1 MVDYYEFLQ
10 ISPNADADTIHRVYR
25 FLASRL
31 HPDNPESGDA
41 EMFHLLKVAYDVLSN
56 PTARA
61 DYDGKRKAEPE
72 NQNPYSEQV
81 DFMDS
86 LDGELNRRLAV
97 LAVLY
102 YRRRTNP
109 HLPDVGLGEIETRM
123 GFPRDYLDFTIWYLY
138 KKGYI
143 TKGDNAQL
151 SLTADGVD
159 FIETQRG
166 NLPVL
171 NKLLTSGGGYPTV
184 EGTRVNR
191 QQSSQQQPQP
201 QPQQPAP
208 PKGSAVLNGDAVRS
222 NRRNE
227 RDRRDGPDR
236 RVGLPDLR
244 VVKIE
249 RRRNG
254 NDRRGEKTERRHQE
268 TSRRASE

>member
-61 DYDGKRKAEPE
+61 DYDAKRKSEPDT
-72 NQNPYSEQV
+72 QNPYSEQV

-109 HLPDVGLGEIETRM
+109 HLPDVGLGEIESRM
-123 GFPRDYLDFTIWYLY
+123 GFPRDYLDFTIWYLF
-138 KKGYI
+138 KKGYV

-151 SLTADGVD
+151 ALTADGVD
-159 FIETQRG
+159 FIETQRA

-171 NKLLTSGGGYPTV
+171 NKMLTSGTGQPTV
-184 EGTRVNR
+184 EGPRANR
-191 QQSSQQQPQP
+191 QQQPAP
-201 QPQQPAP
+201 AQQPAP
-208 PKGSAVLNGDAVRS
+208 PSAPIPLKSSASRANRRGEQ

-227 RDRRDGPDR
+227 DDRRDGPDR

-244 VVKIE
+244 VIKIE
-249 RRRNG
+249 RRKPG
-254 NDRRGEKTERRHQE
+254 TDRRKDKTERRNQE
-268 TSRRASE
+268 DRRVAS

>member
-10 ISPNADADTIHRVYR
+10 ISPNADADTIHRVFR

-61 DYDGKRKAEPE
+61 DYDGKRKAEPDT
-72 NQNPYSEQV
+72 QNPFSEQV

-109 HLPDVGLGEIETRM
+109 HMPDVGLGEIESRM
-123 GFPRDYLDFTIWYLY
+123 GFPRDYLDFTIWYLT
-138 KKGYI
+138 KKGYV

-151 SLTADGVD
+151 ALTADGVD
-159 FIETQRG
+159 FIESQRA

-171 NKLLTSGGGYPTV
+171 NKLLTSGAGQPTV
-184 EGTRVNR
+184 EGPKANR
-191 QQSSQQQPQP
+191 QQQAQQQPQ
-201 QPQQPAP
+201 QPTPPRGPIPVGTSPARADRR
-208 PKGSAVLNGDAVRS
+208 KEED
-222 NRRNE
+222 RRNDSE
-227 RDRRDGPDR
+227 R

-249 RRRNG
+249 RRRQAS
-254 NDRRGEKTERRHQE
+254 DRRAEKAERRVQE
-268 TSRRASE
+268 GRRAAD

>member
-10 ISPNADADTIHRVYR
+10 ISPNADADTIHRVFR
-25 FLASRL
+25 FLAARL

-61 DYDGKRKAEPE
+61 DYDAQRKAEPE
-72 NQNPYSEQV
+72 SQNPFSEQV

-109 HLPDVGLGEIETRM
+109 HMPEVSLGEIETRM
-123 GFPRDYLDFTIWYLY
+123 GFPRDYLDFTIWYLN
-138 KKGYI
+138 KKGYV

-151 SLTADGVD
+151 ALTADGVD
-159 FIETQRG
+159 FIESQRG

-171 NKLLTSGGGYPTV
+171 NKLLTSGTGQPTV
-184 EGTRVNR
+184 EGAKSNR
-191 QQSSQQQPQP
+191 QQQS
-201 QPQQPAP
+201 QQPAP
-208 PKGSAVLNGDAVRS
+208 PKGSVPSKGSAA
-222 NRRNE
+222 RNE
-227 RDRRDGPDR
+227 RRSNDERRNAPDR

-244 VVKIE
+244 VAKIE
-249 RRRNG
+249 RRKPAS
-254 NDRRGEKTERRHQE
+254 DRRTEKKERRHFDAGG
-268 TSRRASE
+268 RRGGD

>member
-41 EMFHLLKVAYDVLSN
+41 EMFHLLKVAYDVLSD

-61 DYDGKRKAEPE
+61 DYDAKCKGEPD
-72 NQNPYSEQV
+72 NPNPFSEQV

-109 HLPDVGLGEIETRM
+109 HMPEVGLGEIETRM
-123 GFPRDYLDFTIWYLY
+123 GFPRDYLDFTIWYLN
-138 KKGYI
+138 KKGYV
-143 TKGDNAQL
+143 TTGDNAHL
-151 SLTADGVD
+151 ALTAVGED

-171 NKLLTSGGGYPTV
+171 NKLLTSGGGQPTV
-184 EGTRVNR
+184 EGTRANR
-191 QQSSQQQPQP
+191 QKQTQQPEP
-201 QPQQPAP
+201 PRAPAP
-208 PKGSAVLNGDAVRS
+208 LKAGAARADRRTDQVR
-222 NRRNE
+222 RADQ
-227 RDRRDGPDR
+227 DRRDGPDR

-244 VVKIE
+244 VIKIE
-249 RRRNG
+249 RRKQG
-254 NDRRGEKTERRHQE
+254 ADRRKDKAERRNRDD
-268 TSRRASE
+268 RRAAS